1 MGSEKGGTHLWT
13 SILRN
18 FAVKGSREMMWLQG
32 IVELREAYFKL
43 GDSIVFLYANR
54 NGQSVIH

>member
-1 MGSEKGGTHLWT
+1 MGTHLWT

-18 FAVKGSREMMWLQG
+18 FAVKRSREMMWLQG
-32 IVELREAYFKL
+32 TVGLREAFFKL
-43 GDSIVFLYANR
+43 GGSIVFLYANR